1 MPGPDKLPI
10 ATEVNHHALL
20 DGAPMGRRQYWI
32 WLLASGGTL
41 LDGFSIF
48 SLGVAMPLITRQF
61 TLSPLMVGLI
71 GAALVLGAV
80 LGAAVGGPAADR
92 FGRKPAFLVDMA
104 IIAGGALL
112 SACADAPFWLLVG
125 QLLIGI
131 GIGIDFPVSAAYVS
145 ETMPKHARSRMVV
158 ATIALQSVGLL
169 LAAAVAITT
178 LRGWGSPADWRLLIG
193 ATGAGAALFLV
204 LRYWLPES
212 PRWLTEHG
220 RVADARRIVSV
231 MLGGTAVPASAIP
244 QAPATP
250 QTEGTALPPSGG
262 RFGLLFS
269 PRFRK
274 RTILVSVPWFLM
286 DVATYGVGLFTPV
299 ILGAIHISSV
309 ANGTMATNLTNA
321 EGTAAIDLF
330 LLIGFLVGLWAVP
343 RFGRLHMQVF
353 GFAGMTAG
361 MLVLAFSVLAGGNA
375 AAHVP
380 IVFAGFILFNLAMN
394 AGPNATTFSLASEL
408 FPTSVRASASGFAA
422 ATAKLGA
429 TLGIFVLPQ
438 VREYWGVAAVL
449 LMMAVVSALGAAI
462 TLLLG
467 RQIKE
472 IPEGRGL
479 DEVAP

>member
-1 MPGPDKLPI
+1 MPGPDTLPI
-10 ATEVNHHALL
+10 GVQTSHHALL

-48 SLGVAMPLITRQF
+48 SLGVAMPLITRHF
-61 TLSPLMVGLI
+61 TLSSLMVGLI

-80 LGAAVGGPAADR
+80 FGAAVGGPAADR
-92 FGRKPAFLVDMA
+92 FGRKPAFLIDMA
-104 IIAGGALL
+104 IIAAGALL
-112 SACADAPFWLLVG
+112 SASADTPQWLLAG
-125 QLLIGI
+125 QFLIGI

-220 RVADARRIVSV
+220 RVAEARRIASQ
-231 MLGGTAVPASAIP
+231 MLAGAAIPAAAAQSDAVPRP
-244 QAPATP
+244 DGTPATQP
-250 QTEGTALPPSGG
+250 GSPL
-262 RFGLLFS
+262 GLLFS

-309 ANGTMATNLTNA
+309 AGGALAADLTNA

-343 RFGRLHMQVF
+343 RFGRLHMQVV
-353 GFAGMTAG
+353 GFAGMTVG
-361 MLVLAFSVLAGGNA
+361 MLVLAYAVLAGGNA
-375 AAHVP
+375 AAHIP

-408 FPTSVRASASGFAA
+408 FPTNVRASASGFAA
-422 ATAKLGA
+422 ATAKIGA

-438 VREYWGVAAVL
+438 VREYWGVTAVL
-449 LMMAVVSALGAAI
+449 IMMAVVSALGAVI
-462 TLLLG
+462 TAFLAKE
-467 RQIKE
+467 IKE

-479 DEVAP
+479 DEVT